1 MSRFYWSN
9 LLYNKIGHI
18 IVMYREF
25 KLNIYMKLLF
35 KIWLLM
41 AINYVLLL
49 SSIHI
54 DLYFYSNTH
63 TPSQI
68 YNREK
73 ESLLNKLGQLG
84 ERLK

>member
-1 MSRFYWSN
+1 MEM
-9 LLYNKIGHI
+9 LITLYVFGASVLFKIGHI

-54 DLYFYSNTH
+54 DL
-63 TPSQI
+63 
-68 YNREK
+68 
-73 ESLLNKLGQLG
+73 
-84 ERLK
+84 

>member
-1 MSRFYWSN
+1 
-9 LLYNKIGHI
+9 
-18 IVMYREF
+18 
-25 KLNIYMKLLF
+25 MKQLF

-41 AINYVLLL
+41 AINYMLLL

-54 DLYFYSNTH
+54 DLYFYSN

-73 ESLLNKLGQLG
+73 ESLLNKLGQIV
-84 ERLK
+84 ERLRAREIKIYLFLAEDY